1 MMKVP
6 EGDERQDTD
15 MSISMQ
21 SDLNVSGAGFK
32 LSNNRAEGKVPEKMF
47 SLQDIEEMKHQY

>member
-6 EGDERQDTD
+6 EGDERCDTD

-32 LSNNRAEGKVPEKMF
+32 LSNNRAEKAPE
-47 SLQDIEEMKHQY
+47 